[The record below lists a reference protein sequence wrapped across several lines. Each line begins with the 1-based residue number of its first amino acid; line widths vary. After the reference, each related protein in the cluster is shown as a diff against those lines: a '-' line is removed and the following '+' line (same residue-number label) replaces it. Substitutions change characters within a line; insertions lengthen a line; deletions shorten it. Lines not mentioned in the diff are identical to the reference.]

1 MAGRQPFNLR
11 KILIGYNFF
20 QTIFSAWIFYE
31 VSEIRGKVRSC
42 LLRDRLLE
50 IDGSLGEIRISSRQ
64 PQRKRETRSMAM
76 LSISV
81 SLGIITLYY

>member
-1 MAGRQPFNLR
+1 M
-11 KILIGYNFF
+11 
-20 QTIFSAWIFYE
+20 
-31 VSEIRGKVRSC
+31 
-42 LLRDRLLE
+42 LRDRLLE
-50 IDGSLGEIRISSRQ
+50 IDGSLGEIRISSSRQ